1 MAFVR
6 QLDKD
11 KITRLLDNNTM
22 EGKIYNELLLPDIME
37 GHVFVGIRD
46 NKVDF
51 YAGGNIFFSDKF
63 KDIWKKQR

>member
-37 GHVFVGIRD
+37 GHVFEIGRAHV
-46 NKVDF
+46 
-51 YAGGNIFFSDKF
+51 
-63 KDIWKKQR
+63 